1 MGRYG
6 LQCIGSLKEFF
17 TNDMA
22 LDIDTKFFRIRTDPT
37 FLESTYD
44 FTIENKKLK
53 IKYKSGGSDVD
64 SPLFVCFLKNNLIQ
78 LKDTN
83 EFFIVMKSTFDP
95 GIYSKI
101 LYNTIVWM
109 PPMTDIDNIS
119 SAQWNNLFS
128 SPGVEVYSTNQDLSS
143 KESFFHFSILANRSL
158 SENNLQLL
166 NRICYYPSTITLSD
180 YDYSSSG
187 VWKNGGHTVPDSTS
201 DANYIALCYKIPLVS
216 DTLYTY
222 IDDILLYIKPKDLSS
237 EIRANMIYD
246 LYRGLHS
253 LYLPGELIENQNCDT
268 KFTKEGNLM
277 VRNEFEEG
285 LPAAALQNSFEA
297 YELIEY

>member
-53 IKYKSGGSDVD
+53 IKYKTTGSHAEK
-64 SPLFVCFLKNNLIQ
+64 PLFICFLKNNLIQ
-78 LKDTN
+78 LKDIN
-83 EFFIVMKSTFDP
+83 EFFIIMKGTFDP
-95 GIYSKI
+95 GIYSAV
-101 LYNTIVWM
+101 YDNTINQIQ
-109 PPMTDIDNIS
+109 PMTDINNIS
-119 SAQWNNLFS
+119 SIEWDNLFS
-128 SPGVEVYSTNQDLSS
+128 VGSGAYSSNINLSS
-143 KESFFHFSILANRSL
+143 KGFIHFSVLANRSPSDNRL
-158 SENNLQLL
+158 WLL
-166 NRICYYPSTITLSD
+166 NRNSYYPTTFTLSNF
-180 YDYSSSG
+180 DYSG
-187 VWKNGGHTVPDSTS
+187 AGWGGGGYAIPDSTS
-201 DANYIALCYKIPLVS
+201 NANYIALCYKIPFIS
-216 DTLYTY
+216 NTLYTY
-222 IDDILLYIKPKDLSS
+222 VDDILLYIKPKDLSS
-237 EIRANMIYD
+237 EIRSNMIYD

-268 KFTKEGNLM
+268 KFTKEGNLV

>member
-17 TNDMA
+17 TNDMV
-22 LDIDTKFFRIRTDPT
+22 LDINTKFFRIITDPT
-37 FLESTYD
+37 TLENTYD

-53 IKYKSGGSDVD
+53 VKYKSTSIT
-64 SPLFVCFLKNNLIQ
+64 SCRPFFVCFLKNNLIQ

-83 EFFIVMKSTFDP
+83 EFFIIMKGTFDP
-95 GIYSKI
+95 GVYSRL
-101 LYNTIVWM
+101 LYNTIVQM
-109 PPMTDIDNIS
+109 SPMTDIDNIS
-119 SAQWNNLFS
+119 SAQWDTLFS
-128 SPGVEVYSTNQDLSS
+128 PGTVVSSSNYDLSS
-143 KESFFHFSILANRSL
+143 EESFFHFSILANRSL
-158 SENNLQLL
+158 SQNNLYLL
-166 NRICYYPSTITLSD
+166 NKMYYYPSTFTLSD
-180 YDYSSSG
+180 FNYSGAGWS
-187 VWKNGGHTVPDSTS
+187 NGGHTVSDSTS
-201 DANYIALCYKIPLVS
+201 NANYIALCYAMPLVS

-237 EIRANMIYD
+237 EIRSNMIYD

-268 KFTKEGNLM
+268 KFTKEGNLI